1 MNLKLARQT
10 RVLVIDDQV
19 LAKGYLKYSLEELGF
34 QNIEYADRVSTALT
48 YIRRNHYDLIVCS
61 YDLKNE
67 QDGYFLYDQ
76 LKEHNELPPSTAFV
90 FISADTT
97 ADIVHSIVELQPDD
111 FLAKPF
117 TVRELDRRLG
127 RLLTRKQVLKPVYH
141 FIEQGSLDKALLELE
156 NFLTEPRNSEF
167 FPLALKL
174 KGELLLAC
182 GHYDEAREFYQA
194 IINVQNFTWAQLGL
208 IRSFISL
215 DLDEEAEKLVIEL
228 ALKQDSMIAAYDLL
242 AALQIKHKE
251 FEDALESVEVASEIS
266 PRNIHRHTKALDL
279 SRLTHDYESQFE
291 AAKKIVRIA
300 KNSIHDK
307 PEIYLN
313 VARAGIDF
321 AMTADEEH
329 TKRLIKQST
338 EYLKQLK
345 SNFPKADIDDQL
357 KVIDARLLY
366 LEDEVDN
373 AKALLDQLSDDA
385 WETESI
391 EGLLDKAKA
400 FHEVGFQE
408 HALNILDLIERRCN
422 NDPAQ
427 SNLFLQYVQQEKTEK
442 AEIKLSPK
450 ELNNSAVNQYQRGDL
465 EKALQTFRQAFT
477 IMPKNPS
484 IALNLL
490 QAAAINLRE
499 TNNDAANDSLSAQL
513 IHNCLKAIESGKLTE
528 EQEQRYQRV
537 KKVLKDLT

>member
-1 MNLKLARQT
+1 M
-10 RVLVIDDQV
+10 
-19 LAKGYLKYSLEELGF
+19 
-34 QNIEYADRVSTALT
+34 
-48 YIRRNHYDLIVCS
+48 
-61 YDLKNE
+61 
-67 QDGYFLYDQ
+67 
-76 LKEHNELPPSTAFV
+76 
-90 FISADTT
+90 
-97 ADIVHSIVELQPDD
+97 
-111 FLAKPF
+111 
-117 TVRELDRRLG
+117 
-127 RLLTRKQVLKPVYH
+127 LTRKQVLKPVYQ

-182 GHYDEAREFYQA
+182 SHYDEARECYQA

-208 IRSFISL
+208 IRSSISL

-228 ALKQDSMIAAYDLL
+228 ALKQDSMLAGYDLL

-266 PRNIHRHTKALDL
+266 PRNIHRHAKALDL

-291 AAKKIVRIA
+291 AAKKIVKIA

-321 AMTADEEH
+321 AMTADEKH

-345 SNFPKADIDDQL
+345 NNFPKADIDDQL

-373 AKALLDQLSDDA
+373 AKALLDQLSDDT

-408 HALNILDLIERRCN
+408 HALNILDLIERRCH

-442 AEIKLSPK
+442 AEISLSPK

-499 TNNDAANDSLSAQL
+499 ANSEAAKDTLSTQL

>member
-1 MNLKLARQT
+1 
-10 RVLVIDDQV
+10 
-19 LAKGYLKYSLEELGF
+19 
-34 QNIEYADRVSTALT
+34 
-48 YIRRNHYDLIVCS
+48 
-61 YDLKNE
+61 
-67 QDGYFLYDQ
+67 
-76 LKEHNELPPSTAFV
+76 
-90 FISADTT
+90 
-97 ADIVHSIVELQPDD
+97 
-111 FLAKPF
+111 
-117 TVRELDRRLG
+117 
-127 RLLTRKQVLKPVYH
+127 
-141 FIEQGSLDKALLELE
+141 
-156 NFLTEPRNSEF
+156 
-167 FPLALKL
+167 
-174 KGELLLAC
+174 
-182 GHYDEAREFYQA
+182 
-194 IINVQNFTWAQLGL
+194 
-208 IRSFISL
+208 
-215 DLDEEAEKLVIEL
+215 
-228 ALKQDSMIAAYDLL
+228 MIAAYDLL

-266 PRNIHRHTKALDL
+266 PRNLHRHAKALDL

-291 AAKKIVRIA
+291 AAKKIVKIA

-345 SNFPKADIDDQL
+345 NSFPKADIDDQL

-373 AKALLDQLSDDA
+373 AKALLDQLSNDA

-442 AEIKLSPK
+442 AEIRLSPK

-465 EKALQTFRQAFT
+465 EKALHTFRQAFT

-499 TNNDAANDSLSAQL
+499 TNNEAAKDTLSTQL
-513 IHNCLKAIESGKLTE
+513 IHNCLKAIESGRLTE